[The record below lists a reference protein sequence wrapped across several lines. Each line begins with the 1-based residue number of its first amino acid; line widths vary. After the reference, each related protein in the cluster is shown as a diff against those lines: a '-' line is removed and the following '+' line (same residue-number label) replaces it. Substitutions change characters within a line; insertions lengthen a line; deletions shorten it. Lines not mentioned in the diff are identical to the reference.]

1 MRVVTI
7 DAPGHRDV
15 IKNMIT
21 GASQANVTL
30 AMVPTD
36 GNFTT
41 AIARCSHKPGEI
53 QWQTR
58 QHSRLIKLGVNKMEC
73 DTDGYKKDRYDEIK
87 NEMIS
92 MLVKVGW
99 KKDFIEQ
106 NTPTLPI
113 SGWVEDNILKKSDK
127 MAGWSDMDAGCKSG
141 YMHANALYD
150 VFNDFC
156 RASTRSRVSA
166 MSLRDG

>member
-1 MRVVTI
+1 MPGSTEKEHLSIVTPLVMALGM
-7 DAPGHRDV
+7 AP
-15 IKNMIT
+15 
-21 GASQANVTL
+21 A
-30 AMVPTD
+30 D

-41 AIARCSHKPGEI
+41 AIARSTHKADQI
-53 QWQTR
+53 QGQTR
-58 QHSRLIKLGVNKMEC
+58 QLLIKLLGAKQICIGVNKM
-73 DTDGYKKDRYDEIK
+73 DRGTAGYKKDRYDEIK

-113 SGWVEDNILKKSDK
+113 SGWVEDNILKKSEK
-127 MAGWSDMDAGCKSG
+127 MAWWSDMDAGCKSG

-166 MSLRDG
+166 MSLLDG